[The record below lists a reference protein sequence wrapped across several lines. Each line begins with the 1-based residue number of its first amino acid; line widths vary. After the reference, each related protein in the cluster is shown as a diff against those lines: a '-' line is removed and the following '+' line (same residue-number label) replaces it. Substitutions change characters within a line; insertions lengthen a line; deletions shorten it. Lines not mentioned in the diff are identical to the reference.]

1 MTALA
6 QVQTPESLLNFESGS
21 HKRKLAVVEPFLT
34 DNIYANK
41 KQKMM
46 NGGQLF
52 QRGRFKFDEIGILR
66 TKPGQ

>member
-6 QVQTPESLLNFESGS
+6 QVQTPESLSNFESGS

-41 KQKMM
+41 KQKML
-46 NGGQLF
+46 NGQLF

>member
-6 QVQTPESLLNFESGS
+6 QVQTPESLSNFESGS
-21 HKRKLAVVEPFLT
+21 HKRKSDVVEEPFLT

-46 NGGQLF
+46 NGQF
-52 QRGRFKFDEIGILR
+52 KRGRFKFDEIGILR